1 MVTMTAKEVM
11 ADLMNKNTGGF
22 FYKDNC
28 RINYSSIYGF
38 YCKDY
43 INGKMKTYVI
53 TDVEA
58 ENIII
63 GGFKMKKY
71 LVVNCEFNQKYYS
84 DIIGKVYE
92 IPPSYA
98 IVKEV

>member
-1 MVTMTAKEVM
+1 MVTMTAKEIM

-22 FYKDNC
+22 FYKENC

-43 INGKMKTYVI
+43 INGKIKTYNVSDI
-53 TDVEA
+53 EA

-63 GGFKMKKY
+63 AS
-71 LVVNCEFNQKYYS
+71 C
-84 DIIGKVYE
+84 
-92 IPPSYA
+92 
-98 IVKEV
+98 KEN